1 MRLDYAGPLPEPVG
15 FLLVPRF
22 SMMAFFSA
30 VEPLRI
36 ANRLAGRALYRWLL
50 ISEDGQPVTASNDMT
65 LLVDCGLADAP
76 SLPTLAV
83 CAGFEPERDRSRRL
97 GQWLHRQASEG
108 CLLGA
113 NAGIGI
119 SLGDDCVVEA
129 GLYVTAGSK
138 IVLAD
143 QPPVAD
149 GGRPTV
155 KGGDLSGR
163 DGVLL
168 RRNSVTGAIEA
179 LARAGVGVTLN
190 EALHA

>member
-1 MRLDYAGPLPEPVG
+1 MEA
-15 FLLVPRF
+15 
-22 SMMAFFSA
+22 AA
-30 VEPLRI
+30 
-36 ANRLAGRALYRWLL
+36 
-50 ISEDGQPVTASNDMT
+50 TAS
-65 LLVDCGLADAP
+65 A
-76 SLPTLAV
+76 
-83 CAGFEPERDRSRRL
+83 F
-97 GQWLHRQASEG
+97 
-108 CLLGA
+108 
-113 NAGIGI
+113 
-119 SLGDDCVVEA
+119 
-129 GLYVTAGSK
+129 VTAGSK